1 MRYFLITLIAFLSAA
16 TVATAQT
23 PLGSAFTYQGQLAQ
37 DGVNVSGNCDF
48 SFGLWDAATDGFEL
62 APPIS
67 TPGVSLNDGQFT
79 VELDFGGDLFIGDAR
94 WLEISVLC
102 PGGAGVLTTL
112 NPRQELTAAPH
123 ATYAISAGG
132 ADWAG
137 LTGVPAELLDGD
149 DVDDADNDP
158 GNETQDLTLSNNTL
172 SLSDDPTPVDLSAFA
187 IDTDDQTLTEI
198 LAVSGNAGAG
208 DISNL
213 GDVTLGN
220 GSGSTHRI
228 EVSNGTL
235 IFGTTGGSNNRLTIQ
250 NIHGNVS
257 DAIRVVAPSGG
268 VDMDAGSWG
277 IDVDTSGVIDLN
289 SNSSSTGAVRIY
301 ASAFN
306 GGVDIDAGSS
316 GVDIDTNGR
325 VDLNSTGNNFNAIKI
340 GAPSGGVDMDA
351 GSSGIDVDTS
361 GVLDLN
367 SSSNSAGAVRINAS
381 AFNGGV
387 DIDAG
392 SSGVDIDTNGRVG
405 LNSANGNSDA
415 IRISASD
422 FTGGV
427 AINAGFS
434 GVDVDTTGRVDLNS
448 ANGNSDAI
456 RISASDFNGGV
467 DIDSGFSGVDVDTTG
482 RVDLNSTSSNFDAI
496 RLSATNFN
504 GGVFISAT
512 NSNGGVVVDA
522 GSAGVDVD
530 TNGRVDLNS
539 AGNNS
544 DAIRIS
550 APSGGVVIGAG
561 SAGVDVDTNGRVD
574 LNSAG
579 NNSDAIRISAPSG
592 GVVIG
597 AGTSVTIDDVLKIT
611 PRSTAPICDA
621 GTIYYDS
628 DDDDFCVCRG
638 STWYFISGVPAIAG
652 ECGA

>member
-235 IFGTTGGSNNRLTIQ
+235 TFGTTGGANNRLTIQ
-250 NIHGNVS
+250 NTHGNVS

-325 VDLNSTGNNFNAIKI
+325 V
-340 GAPSGGVDMDA
+340 
-351 GSSGIDVDTS
+351 
-361 GVLDLN
+361 
-367 SSSNSAGAVRINAS
+367 
-381 AFNGGV
+381 
-387 DIDAG
+387 
-392 SSGVDIDTNGRVG
+392 G

-448 ANGNSDAI
+448 TSPAVDAI